1 MRDVIIIGGGAAGL
15 GAALYSARF
24 SLDTMCIAKE
34 FGGTGNIA
42 HKVDNWIGDP
52 GISGFDL
59 MQRFEKHVKEYN
71 VPLISDEVKEI
82 KKIEGGFEVVGKET
96 YQGKTIILAV
106 GMKHRELGIPGEKE
120 FAGNG
125 VHYCYTCDG
134 PLYKDKN
141 IAVVGGGDSAALGA
155 LMLKD
160 YAKKVSMLYRGEKLR
175 AEPFNS
181 EAVEKSENVEI
192 ITKVNVVE
200 VLGDETGMTKVKLD
214 NGDEMVLDGLFIEIG
229 HIPLNEL
236 AKKLEVKLDEKGF
249 VEVENDQS
257 TNVEGVY
264 VAGDLSNITGLKQ
277 FITSAS
283 QGSIAA
289 QSAYHYI
296 MKNK

>member
-1 MRDVIIIGGGAAGL
+1 
-15 GAALYSARF
+15 
-24 SLDTMCIAKE
+24 
-34 FGGTGNIA
+34 
-42 HKVDNWIGDP
+42 
-52 GISGFDL
+52 
-59 MQRFEKHVKEYN
+59 
-71 VPLISDEVKEI
+71 
-82 KKIEGGFEVVGKET
+82 
-96 YQGKTIILAV
+96 
-106 GMKHRELGIPGEKE
+106 
-120 FAGNG
+120 
-125 VHYCYTCDG
+125 
-134 PLYKDKN
+134 
-141 IAVVGGGDSAALGA
+141 
-155 LMLKD
+155 
-160 YAKKVSMLYRGEKLR
+160 MLYRGEKLR